1 MGNVVEKMTT
11 FADTIAKLDYIPL
24 EEISDATFVKTK
36 AFEKIAEAMEY
47 GRKMRTPFVLVT
59 GVAGV
64 GKTFTL
70 SRYAERNKGVLFW
83 ECPPKYEMEN
93 ILRDLCKKLGVSGGY
108 GWRFQLSTVID
119 AIKEMG
125 TLSTIILDEAQ
136 RINQNKRIDYSG
148 FDVLKY
154 LADQLKITVVFSS
167 TTDINSRLDRW
178 ADISSR
184 IGVRVEAPLMDLK
197 EFERLYK
204 KDFSS
209 ESLKA
214 LHAASQ
220 GRMRTIQHMLRHI
233 EEALSIH
240 QQQNPGKTI
249 STLHLTPDDIARITQ
264 KVVRYGIPR

>member
-1 MGNVVEKMTT
+1 MNS

-24 EEISDATFVKTK
+24 EEVTDANFVKTK
-36 AFEKIAEAMEY
+36 AFYRISEALGY
-47 GRKMRTPFVLVT
+47 GQKMKVPFVLVT

-83 ECPPKYEMEN
+83 ECPPKYEMET
-93 ILRDLCKKLGVSGGY
+93 ILRDLCQKLGIATGH
-108 GWRFQLSTVID
+108 GWRFQLSNVID
-119 AIKEMG
+119 VIREMG
-125 TLSTIILDEAQ
+125 NLNTIILDEAQ

-184 IGVRVEAPLMDLK
+184 IGVRVEAPLMDIK
-197 EFERLYK
+197 EFEMLYK
-204 KDFSS
+204 KQFNK
-209 ESLKA
+209 EALKSL
-214 LHAASQ
+214 HSASQ
-220 GRMRTIQHMLRHI
+220 GRMRTVQHLLRHI
-233 EEALSIH
+233 DEAMMIH
-240 QQQNPGKTI
+240 QQNSGKTF
-249 STLHLTPDDIARITQ
+249 STLDLTPDDIARITQ